1 MLGKWGREKNFTPG
15 ISNGKSGH
23 NSGMEV
29 LPLKKRTI
37 WKKIGD
43 FLEGKGF
50 YIVLFLC
57 VAAIGGSGYYLYR
70 TVALSGELTT
80 QAVSAQA
87 EVPAETAQQ
96 DDVELTVE
104 DDDGEAK
111 NKAGAE
117 AQTAEEIAKAE
128 ESPTANAEGDQ
139 DLEADPSANATE
151 PQEKDAETT
160 ANQSKDGPAVTT
172 SGTVSKWSWP
182 LEGEVAEAFSTETLT
197 YNEAMG
203 DWRTHAGID
212 IAAKVG
218 DPVAAAMDGTV
229 ISVKDDV
236 MLGKTV
242 TIQTSDGLNAIYGNL
257 AEDLSVTAGDSVK
270 AGQTIGQVGETAAG
284 EQHDTAWLH
293 FAVEQD
299 GKALDPMRY
308 LEEK

>member
-1 MLGKWGREKNFTPG
+1 MLGKRGREKNFTPG

-37 WKKIGD
+37 WNKIGD

-70 TVALSGELTT
+70 MVSLSGDLTT

-87 EVPAETAQQ
+87 EVPADSAKQ
-96 DDVELTVE
+96 DDVEITV
-104 DDDGEAK
+104 DDEDGEAK
-111 NKAGAE
+111 NKEDQAAQSAAAE
-117 AQTAEEIAKAE
+117 QTAKTE
-128 ESPTANAEGDQ
+128 ESPTAQAEGDQ
-139 DLEADPSANATE
+139 DLEAEPSQKVTE
-151 PQEKDAETT
+151 TKEETETT
-160 ANQSKDGPAVTT
+160 ADQSNKDGAAVTT
-172 SGTVSKWSWP
+172 GGAVTQWSWP
-182 LEGEVAEAFSTETLT
+182 LEGEVAAAFSTEELT
-197 YNEAMG
+197 YNEALG

-218 DPVAAAMDGTV
+218 DPVTAAVGGTV
-229 ISVKDDV
+229 ISVQDDV
-236 MLGKTV
+236 LLGKTV
-242 TIQTSDGLNAIYGNL
+242 TIRTSEGLETLYGNL
-257 AEDLSVTAGDSVK
+257 ADKLSVTSGDKVE
-270 AGQTIGQVGETAAG
+270 AGQTIGQVGETAVG

-299 GKALDPMRY
+299 GKALDPMTY
-308 LEEK
+308 LS